1 MIVNDIIDKI
11 KSSKKIAITFHV
23 SPDGD
28 SIGASLGFL
37 YGLRSINKDASILC
51 KEKLPDVF
59 SFLPNASEITGE
71 NAAISQD
78 TDLLITLDC
87 GDIERLNYEKDND
100 QFENR
105 SYFVINID
113 HHLTNKLFGN
123 INYVDTKASSVGEI
137 IYHLLKEMNIDIN
150 QEIAACLYTSILTD
164 TGSFRHSNT
173 TINTHSIAGALI
185 STGIDFSEIH
195 RKIFDNKKFE
205 ALKLQALVL
214 NDMYLTCNKK
224 LCVMKV
230 TKAMINESKADE
242 ADTGDLVSLGLKVDT
257 AEVCVILKE
266 KDDVVKLS
274 LRSKSD
280 ADVRKIAEKFNGG
293 GHTKAAG
300 LAMKKSIEEAE
311 KIIVSEIEKELIK

>member
-28 SIGASLGFL
+28 SIGSSLGLL
-37 YGLRSINKDASILC
+37 YGLRLIKKDVSILC
-51 KEKLPDVF
+51 KEKLPDAF

-71 NAAISQD
+71 NAVISEN

-87 GDIERLNYEKDND
+87 GDIERLNYKKND
-100 QFENR
+100 EQFESR
-105 SYFVINID
+105 KYFVINVD
-113 HHLTNKLFGN
+113 HHLTNKSFGN

-137 IYHLLKEMNIDIN
+137 VYHILKEMDIEIN

-173 TINTHSIAGALI
+173 TVTTHSIAGDLI

-230 TKAMINESKADE
+230 TKAMINESGADE
-242 ADTGDLVSLGLKVDT
+242 ADTGDLVSIGLKVDT
-257 AEVCVILKE
+257 AEVCVLLKE
-266 KDDVVKLS
+266 KDSVVKLS

-280 ADVRKIAEKFNGG
+280 VDVRKVAEKFNGG

-300 LAMKKSIEEAE
+300 LAMEKSIEEAE
-311 KIIVSEIEKELIK
+311 KIIVNEIEKELIK

>member
-1 MIVNDIIDKI
+1 MIVSDIIDKI

-37 YGLRSINKDASILC
+37 YGLRTIKEDVSILC
-51 KEKLPDVF
+51 KEKLPEAF

-87 GDIERLNYEKDND
+87 GDIERLNYEKDD
-100 QFENR
+100 ESFKNR
-105 SYFVINID
+105 DYFVINID
-113 HHLTNKLFGN
+113 HHLTNKSFGD

-137 IYHLLKEMNIDIN
+137 VYCILKEMHVNIN

-173 TINTHSIAGALI
+173 TSATHSIAGELI

-195 RKIFDNKKFE
+195 RRIFDNKKFE

-214 NDMYLTCNKK
+214 NGMYLTCNKR

-230 TKAMINESKADE
+230 TKAMIDETGADE
-242 ADTGDLVSLGLKVDT
+242 TDTGDLVSIGLKVDT
-257 AEVCVILKE
+257 AEVCVLLKE
-266 KDDVVKLS
+266 KDNVVKLS
-274 LRSKSD
+274 LRSKSNV
-280 ADVRKIAEKFNGG
+280 DVRKIAEKFDGG

-300 LAMKKSIEEAE
+300 LAMEKSIKEAE
-311 KIIVSEIEKELIK
+311 EIIVSEIEKELI